1 MAGWNDKT
9 GHGGSS
15 TRIRAARQARGVDR
29 YVLTPAKARSDALQ
43 AAGGRNGGAVIMA
56 ARREHPGRT
65 HSRSADGAREAAT
78 TGGSTAA
85 AQALTQPQAWQLPA
99 A

>member
-1 MAGWNDKT
+1 MTPERGT
-9 GHGGSS
+9 GREARGNTGTMS
-15 TRIRAARQARGVDR
+15 AARSR
-29 YVLTPAKARSDALQ
+29 RSGRVQ

-65 HSRSADGAREAAT
+65 GSRSADGAHEAVT

-85 AQALTQPQAWQLPA
+85 AQALTQPQP
-99 A
+99 

>member
-1 MAGWNDKT
+1 MTPERGT
-9 GHGGSS
+9 GREARGNTDTMG
-15 TRIRAARQARGVDR
+15 AARSR
-29 YVLTPAKARSDALQ
+29 RSGRVQ

-65 HSRSADGAREAAT
+65 GSRSADGAHEAGT

-85 AQALTQPQAWQLPA
+85 AQALTQPQP
-99 A
+99 